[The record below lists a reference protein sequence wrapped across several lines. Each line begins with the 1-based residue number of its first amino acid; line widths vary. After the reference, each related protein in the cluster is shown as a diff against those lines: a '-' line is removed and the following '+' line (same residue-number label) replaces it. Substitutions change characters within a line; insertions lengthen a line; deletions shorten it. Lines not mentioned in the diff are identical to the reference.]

1 MGLEDLLEK
10 EMATHS
16 SILACRIPLTEESGR
31 LQSMGS
37 QRVGHDWATE
47 HASCTNSVCRKWW
60 SFPHGPTLFLLQFL
74 MSVNPS
80 INTLKFT
87 SGKKDVTLV
96 KQLHFCFLPTSHA
109 LSPREPGQFYS
120 LKVSSHSLSWHGS
133 TNMSMFPLQPHPSP
147 FLFLPYSEPSLVSYI
162 LSTSNLCS
170 WSLWLSGL
178 SFLIITCEKHVL
190 PLH

>member
-1 MGLEDLLEK
+1 M
-10 EMATHS
+10 
-16 SILACRIPLTEESGR
+16 TE
-31 LQSMGS
+31 
-37 QRVGHDWATE
+37 ATE

-87 SGKKDVTLV
+87 SGKKNVTLV

-133 TNMSMFPLQPHPSP
+133 TNMSMFPLQLHPSP
-147 FLFLPYSEPSLVSYI
+147 FLFLPCLYRTIQSHHLFHTSSRLQTFAADLFDFQGSAFSLSPVRSMSF
-162 LSTSNLCS
+162 LSTNSFD
-170 WSLWLSGL
+170 SL
-178 SFLIITCEKHVL
+178 
-190 PLH
+190 